1 MDWDRIKKQLESVL
15 GSSVKWSVFPVNV
28 WKEHA
33 AKQSEIPEH
42 CKSIVYQYKIHFLV
56 CKEEHQV
63 HCLAIDEVMITESER
78 KLIELMLEAL
88 SPHRKK
94 SQADANTEAE
104 DENKAI
110 AIRNW
115 CHHQLELG
123 NTNVEI
129 PDHLARRLSLYS
141 VKVPILLT
149 EDYSHSRRVTYQ
161 DLKKLL
167 ESFFEEEI
175 ILIPLMEKEWLILGP
190 EGLLNAANGGNQD
203 SAEDETVEEALASIC
218 SGLHE
223 MLENEWVGECHLT
236 IHYPMTPAKT
246 LLPTIVQLR
255 ETMHLGRAFHVSSNI
270 HLPWKLRLER
280 LLHAVPDMEKT
291 RFVENV
297 LKNVEHLLDVETLAT
312 LEMFFTLDCNVSET
326 AKRLYIHRNTLLY
339 RLDRFK
345 QETGLDVRNFNDA
358 MLVRIALLLYKVTK
372 K

>member
-15 GSSVKWSVFPVNV
+15 GSTVRWSVFPENV
-28 WKEHA
+28 WKEYA
-33 AKQSEIPEH
+33 SKQSETPEQ
-42 CKSIVYQYKIHFLV
+42 CKSIAHQYKIHFMA
-56 CKEEHQV
+56 CKEDHQV
-63 HCLAIDEVMITESER
+63 HCLAIDEVMVTASER
-78 KLIELMLEAL
+78 KLIELMLEAR
-88 SPHRKK
+88 SPCGKK
-94 SQADANTEAE
+94 PTMDANAETE
-104 DENKAI
+104 DEKKVM

-123 NTNVEI
+123 NTSAEI

-149 EDYSHSRRVTYQ
+149 EDYSHNRKVTHQ

-190 EGLLNAANGGNQD
+190 EGLLNASNGSGQD
-203 SAEDETVEEALASIC
+203 NAEDETVEEALASIC

-223 MLENEWVGECHLT
+223 MLENEWVGECHLA
-236 IHYPMTPAKT
+236 IHYPMTPVKT
-246 LLPTIVQLR
+246 LLPAIVQLR
-255 ETMHLGRAFHVSSNI
+255 ETMQLGRAFHVGSSI

-280 LLHAVPDMEKT
+280 LLHAVPDAEKT
-291 RFVENV
+291 RFLENV

-358 MLVRIALLLYKVTK
+358 MLVKLALLLYKVTK